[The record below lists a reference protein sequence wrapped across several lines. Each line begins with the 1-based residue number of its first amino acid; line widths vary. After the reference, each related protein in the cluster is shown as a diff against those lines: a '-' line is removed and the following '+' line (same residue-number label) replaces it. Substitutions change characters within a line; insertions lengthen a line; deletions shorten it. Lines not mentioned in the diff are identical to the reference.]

1 MQSSIELQAQNYQL
15 ANELASASRIL
26 EKKDE
31 QIMYCRE
38 DLISLNDQ
46 ILEIAAK
53 KAEIDNVMETNKELQ
68 GYDENI
74 IGISITS
81 GPKAGFEE
89 IDRSC
94 QRKLLKQ
101 IKSRAECAL
110 WFMKAFGL
118 EIANIRVCDG
128 KGQNHSMNYKDRDQ
142 ISSEE
147 KEKLKKVLHLLDRFY
162 ISDAF
167 LHELTLI
174 SDNLP
179 KSHLIKQLR
188 SDMNTL
194 CHIQRTSGKPEGVE
208 IDVVQE
214 LKFAIMSLQ
223 LKNPDCKNVTVK
235 FCGDGTSVVM
245 NTGISLMS
253 FSVWFTDSNVST
265 SACHH
270 TVAVVKGQE
279 VMSFTKLHLRMSSCP

>member
-1 MQSSIELQAQNYQL
+1 MQSSIELQAQNDQL

-31 QIMYCRE
+31 VIMHWHE
-38 DLISLNDQ
+38 DLISLNDHCSSQ
-46 ILEIAAK
+46 TLEIAAK
-53 KAEIDNVMETNKELQ
+53 KAEINNVMETNKELQ
-68 GYDENI
+68 GYVENI

-81 GPKAGFEE
+81 GSKAGFDE
-89 IDRSC
+89 IDRSY

-101 IKSRAECAL
+101 TKSRAECSL

-118 EIANIRVCDG
+118 EIESIRVCDD
-128 KGQNHSMNYKDRDQ
+128 KGQSHSMNYKDRDH

-147 KEKLKKVLHLLDRFY
+147 NEKLKKVLHLLDRFY

-167 LHELTLI
+167 YHKLTLL

-194 CHIQRTSGKPEGVE
+194 CHIQRTPGKPEGVE

-223 LKNPDCKNVTVK
+223 K
-235 FCGDGTSVVM
+235 S
-245 NTGISLMS
+245 
-253 FSVWFTDSNVST
+253 
-265 SACHH
+265 
-270 TVAVVKGQE
+270 
-279 VMSFTKLHLRMSSCP
+279 

>member
-1 MQSSIELQAQNYQL
+1 M
-15 ANELASASRIL
+15 
-26 EKKDE
+26 
-31 QIMYCRE
+31 
-38 DLISLNDQ
+38 
-46 ILEIAAK
+46 EIAAK
-53 KAEIDNVMETNKELQ
+53 KAELDNVMETNKELQ
-68 GYDENI
+68 GYVENI

-89 IDRSC
+89 NDRSC
-94 QRKLLKQ
+94 QCKLLKQ
-101 IKSRAECAL
+101 IKSRTECAL

-118 EIANIRVCDG
+118 EIESIRVCDC
-128 KGQNHSMNYKDRDQ
+128 KGQSHNMNYKDRDQ

-147 KEKLKKVLHLLDRFY
+147 KEKLKKVLYLHDRFY

-167 LHELTLI
+167 YHELTLI

-194 CHIQRTSGKPEGVE
+194 CRIQRTPGNPEGVE

-214 LKFAIMSLQ
+214 LKFANKSLQ
-223 LKNPDCKNVTVK
+223 LKNPDYKNVTVK
-235 FCGDGTSVVM
+235 CCGDGTSVAR
-245 NTGISLMS
+245 NTGMCLMS
-253 FSVWFTDSNVST
+253 FSITDSNVST

-270 TVAVVKGQE
+270 TVAVVKSQE
-279 VMSFTKLHLRMSSCP
+279 SYELYKTSFKNVIMSINSLFFTQVCLSKW